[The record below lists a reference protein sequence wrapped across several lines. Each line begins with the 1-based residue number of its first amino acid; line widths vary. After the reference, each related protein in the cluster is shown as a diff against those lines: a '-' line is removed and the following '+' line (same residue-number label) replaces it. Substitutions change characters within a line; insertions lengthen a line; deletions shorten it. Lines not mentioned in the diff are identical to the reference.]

1 MNIKNFCIDFII
13 MRIKIQ
19 YDEPIEGNSE
29 AYFKR
34 IVIICAII
42 KQISLIIW
50 EMKSGVNLIIP

>member
-50 EMKSGVNLIIP
+50 EMKSG